1 MSTSKEQFVDKED
14 ERFDKCIESLHSIF
28 ETFDI
33 YQSVVICPDKWLT
46 RLHTA
51 MKEQDYPVV
60 LFDDT
65 EGIQSFMQTHSRCL
79 LVAEKEV
86 VDFRECAVI
95 VCPHVNVVIS
105 MGAFDA
111 DDFESIFDKLGVTFL
126 VA

>member
-1 MSTSKEQFVDKED
+1 MSSSEEQFVDKQD

-33 YQSVVICPDKWLT
+33 YQSVIICPDKWILQ
-46 RLHTA
+46 LHSV
-51 MKEQDYPVV
+51 MKDQDYPVV
-60 LFDDT
+60 RFDDT
-65 EGIQSFMQTHSRCL
+65 EGIQNFIQAHARCL
-79 LVAEKEV
+79 IVAEKEV

-111 DDFESIFDKLGVTFL
+111 DDLESIFDKMSVKFL

>member
-1 MSTSKEQFVDKED
+1 
-14 ERFDKCIESLHSIF
+14 
-28 ETFDI
+28 
-33 YQSVVICPDKWLT
+33 
-46 RLHTA
+46 